1 MPENPKVRTRIS
13 ADGIA
18 DGAIDITKLSAT
30 AVAAISSA
38 SHTHGNITNV
48 GAIGSTANLPL
59 ITTTSGVI
67 TVGSFGTTANTFC
80 QGNDGRLSDARAP
93 TSHTHGNITNAGA
106 IGSTSGQIV
115 VTTTSGVLT
124 TAATISNTQV
134 SGLGAMATSS
144 GITLTGDVTGSGTGS
159 FAATL
164 SNSGVT
170 AGTYRSVTVDAK
182 GRVTAGTNPTTLAG
196 YGITDA
202 VTSGGSGAT
211 GTWAISISGSAAQL
225 GGVAASNYFRV
236 DGSYPNADM
245 NAPVEGYWHV
255 APTASN
261 LPDGAR
267 YGHRW
272 DYDHAGDG
280 SWVAQFYT
288 PTDGDAGLWF
298 RQRRGGTWQTW
309 RKFLDSATYN
319 SYSPTL
325 TGGGASGT
333 WSINVTGSAGSATT
347 CTYQVGSG
355 TANNF
360 NTNFTETPAHNRAF
374 REMSAGGPQG
384 AWWFVENMRHSNATN
399 YWGRQNAWGW
409 EDNAN
414 ELWSRNV
421 QGGTWGSWV
430 RFIHSGNYT
439 SYAPTLTGGGAS
451 GTWGINVTGTANSET
466 LSTVC
471 SRGASTSSNITT
483 TGAVY
488 SSNWFRSNG
497 ASGWYS
503 ETYGGG
509 IWMNDSTY
517 VRVYADKQ
525 FYTGG
530 AISSGTAMYAPIF
543 YDSQNAAYYCD
554 PNGTSRMAGM
564 DIDSLQIFGNY
575 LYVGKSDTAEFSY
588 IAMRD
593 SNEGERLI
601 HCNSNR
607 IGFLSQAGGW
617 SAWSYDDGTFGCYG
631 GTSRAIEAI
640 GGWGSYG
647 ATLEL
652 RCDNWAGNGL
662 QDGPRIWHHKAG
674 VKSWTIGIQHA
685 ASNGFSI
692 NEDGSWGGFG
702 TERLVIAPGGNIT
715 HNGVPGYFVRAWAY
729 FYNANRYGSGN
740 VSSITSRNATGKYR
754 INFETP
760 LPSGNPCC
768 LGNVGNE
775 SDTIANT
782 TMRMGV
788 RSFASGARLATQ
800 DINIVISG
808 GQGVP
813 AASDA
818 MIGCSFL
825 AII

>member
-18 DGAIDITKLSAT
+18 DGAIDITKMSAT
-30 AVAAISSA
+30 AVAAMASS

-245 NAPVEGYWHV
+245 NVPVEGYWHV
-255 APTASN
+255 VSSAAN

-267 YGHRW
+267 FGHRW

-309 RKFLDSATYN
+309 RKFLDSTTYN

-333 WSINVTGSAGSATT
+333 WGINISGELTGTSIGLGYSLSTATVSYAGHA
-347 CTYQVGSG
+347 
-355 TANNF
+355 
-360 NTNFTETPAHNRAF
+360 
-374 REMSAGGPQG
+374 GPQI
-384 AWWFVENMRHSNATN
+384 RS
-399 YWGRQNAWGW
+399 
-409 EDNAN
+409 
-414 ELWSRNV
+414 
-421 QGGTWGSWV
+421 QGGGAAVMSFHRPGAYAVNFGLDTDNQLKVGGWSLGANSYV
-430 RFIHSGNYT
+430 ILSSANYN

-451 GTWGINVTGTANSET
+451 GTWGISVTGTANSET
-466 LSTVC
+466 LNTVC
-471 SRGASTSSNITT
+471 SRGVNASGYGPTFNT
-483 TGAVY
+483 VY
-488 SSNWFRSNG
+488 TNNWFRSNG
-497 ASGWYS
+497 ATGWYN
-503 ETYGGG
+503 EAYGGG

-530 AISSGTAMYAPIF
+530 AITSGAAMYAPIY
-543 YDSQNAAYYCD
+543 YDSQNTAYYCD
-554 PNGTSRMAGM
+554 PNGTSRLASMN
-564 DIDSLQIFGNY
+564 IDSLQVFGEY
-575 LYVGKSDTAEFSY
+575 LYVGKSDTATFST

-593 SNEGERLI
+593 SDEGERLI

-607 IGFLSQAGGW
+607 IGFLTQPG
-617 SAWSYDDGTFGCYG
+617 AWGSWCADDGSWQSAVAMYAPIYYDIDNSAYWVNPANGGYNLRG
-631 GTSRAIEAI
+631 GTSDRVIYFTADYGTAVYNAEGTGTYVRVGAA
-640 GGWGSYG
+640 WGRPGVYNNTSFMVG
-647 ATLEL
+647 AETQI
-652 RCDNWAGNGL
+652 D
-662 QDGPRIWHHKAG
+662 
-674 VKSWTIGIQHA
+674 
-685 ASNGFSI
+685 
-692 NEDGSWGGFG
+692 
-702 TERLVIAPGGNIT
+702 LVIANNVRMSIASGGEIT
-715 HNGVPGYFVRAWAY
+715 HNSRPGFFVRAWAFFDAY
-729 FYNANRYGSGN
+729 SSLPVLISSGN
-740 VSSITSRNATGKYR
+740 VSSISYRNATGKYR
-754 INFETP
+754 VNFTSGI
-760 LPSGNPCC
+760 PSSCAVF
-768 LGNVGNE
+768 GNVSSGQ
-775 SDTIANT
+775 DTFTNT
-782 TMRMGV
+782 TMRMGA
-788 RSFASGARLATQ
+788 RTGASGTLTSY
-800 DINIVISG
+800 DVNIVNSG

-813 AASDA
+813 AASGSMSD
-818 MIGCSFL
+818 CSFM
-825 AII
+825 AVG